1 MAKQNMEEIRKDKID
16 AAANEICDAFD
27 RLELTEEEKAIITHS
42 AYEAAL
48 LQEGMKQEKRN
59 VFQYLPAVIATAAII
74 ISTISIIAS
83 LLK

>member
-1 MAKQNMEEIRKDKID
+1 MQDVRQEKID
-16 AAANEICDAFD
+16 AAINEVCAVFD
-27 RLELTEEEKAIITHS
+27 KLELTTAEKIILTHS

-48 LQEGMKQEKRN
+48 LQAGMKQAKRN

-74 ISTISIIAS
+74 ISTVSIIAS